1 MKPVLESKLRNREEM
16 YRGGGL
22 FSVTSKILVN
32 DFLSMMASPRQEI
45 TLTIAEGTVPAKLI
59 TGLVILHAEK

>member
-1 MKPVLESKLRNREEM
+1 M

-32 DFLSMMASPRQEI
+32 DFLSTQ
-45 TLTIAEGTVPAKLI
+45 TLKGVRKKLI
-59 TGLVILHAEK
+59 NRGDCTCETYHWAGDLTCGEVSLEEEVD

>member
-1 MKPVLESKLRNREEM
+1 MKCLLHSGELSHASTDWTELRGREEM

-32 DFLSMMASPRQEI
+32 DFLSTQ
-45 TLTIAEGTVPAKLI
+45 TLPEMK
-59 TGLVILHAEK
+59 